1 MDKEN
6 TREQENK
13 QKRELLVRSFF
24 SGVELEGNPITNIR
38 FEAILSIPH
47 YYAAWLST
55 QQGDEAALR
64 FPPAWIPLLLTR
76 PHDYLGWVFVY
87 QEDNEVCA
95 SLVGPEQRVQEVL
108 RRKPNM
114 TEMALWLELCGYQ
127 QIVWTSTTSDVYG
140 LYMPTGER

>member
-24 SGVELEGNPITNIR
+24 GGVELEGNPITNIR

-55 QQGDEAALR
+55 QQGDEAVLR
-64 FPPAWIPLLLTR
+64 FPPTWTPLLLTR

-108 RRKPNM
+108 RRKPNVV
-114 TEMALWLELCGYQ
+114 EMALWLELCGYQ
-127 QIVWTSTTSDVYG
+127 QMVWTSTTSDVYG